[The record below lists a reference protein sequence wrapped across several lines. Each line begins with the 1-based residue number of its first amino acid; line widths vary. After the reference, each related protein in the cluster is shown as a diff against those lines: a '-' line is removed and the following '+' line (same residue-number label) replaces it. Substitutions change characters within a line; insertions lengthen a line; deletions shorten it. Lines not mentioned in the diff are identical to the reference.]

1 MGLFF
6 TVNMQIYFETS
17 SPQQENVPNLP
28 GVFRFLLRKTG
39 HWPVHD
45 IKSFA
50 IGTLLSSLLLKEQ
63 MMISDKKKPV
73 RENTKSKRHRKA
85 NRGFELKILVLK
97 GQHL

>member
-6 TVNMQIYFETS
+6 TVNLQIYFETS

-63 MMISDKKKPV
+63 MMISDKKNLCERIPSPNDIAKQTGV
-73 RENTKSKRHRKA
+73 LSSKSL
-85 NRGFELKILVLK
+85 F
-97 GQHL
+97 